1 MRWYR
6 SIKIM
11 IGFIG
16 GTLIAYVLKLDFPIS
31 AGIIT
36 ILNLMDTKKASVNVS
51 LRRLISAVV
60 GLGLMYLLYETVG
73 YNLLSMFLFV
83 MIFTPLAFRFKA
95 KEGLIV
101 NIVLGSHLLVY
112 HEVSMLHFANE
123 LLIVIIG
130 VVIGLILSFHVPQKE
145 KLIQDMIIDID
156 EDIRK
161 NLYGIS
167 LSINNLCLIDEDDF
181 SIDKLIEKIKRA
193 KNLSVEQMS
202 NFYSKDYSYYYE
214 FFQLRLNQIYRIK
227 YMKERLNLVF
237 VNQDQAKLLSRFT
250 SKLSE
255 VFNPDND
262 GSELMTELITLKDSF
277 NALPLPTSRE
287 AFTEQ
292 SALLQFIYDLEEFIQ
307 MKIRYIERNKT
318 KLL

>member
-1 MRWYR
+1 
-6 SIKIM
+6 M

-255 VFNPDND
+255 VFNPEND
-262 GSELMTELITLKDSF
+262 GSELMTELKTLKESF
-277 NALPLPTSRE
+277 NALPLPISRE